1 MSSSAG
7 QRIVC
12 GQGDIFI
19 ILEGQFKGTNDGML
33 YSSEASEG
41 MMIEIGNLIRT
52 ADEVAGA
59 LSVVSDEG
67 LLAVFSKDLLIQ
79 HMVLYEEED
88 RLRARKS
95 QFFDSNHLRSSMIGG
110 MMDLNDNGSISG
122 SGSGVEGE
130 REIRKNNIR
139 RQETALARR
148 ISVQSYECKD
158 LNELSVICPVGK
170 GTFGSVYLC
179 KYNNNNKNN
188 DDSDNNNNNDD
199 DRYIAVKCLD
209 KHALVESK
217 QYHYVRRE
225 VIALETFFHPFIA
238 SYYGTVLTSRK
249 ICLLLEYIPGGELW
263 SYLYNILD
271 EKDRSKHGGMVQHVA
286 AIYASIVILALEH
299 IHHLGYSYRDLKP
312 ENLLID
318 QDGYLK
324 VVDFG
329 FAKQIPYINNSNSVQ
344 YHTFTLCGTP
354 DYMAP

>member
-1 MSSSAG
+1 MSPSVG

-19 ILEGQFKGTNDGML
+19 ILEGQFKGTDDGML

-41 MMIEIGNLIRT
+41 MIEIGNLIRT

-88 RLRARKS
+88 RQRARKS
-95 QFFDSNHLRSSMIGG
+95 QFFDGTTHLRSSMIGS
-110 MMDLNDNGSISG
+110 MIDLNDNGING
-122 SGSGVEGE
+122 GSGVEGE
-130 REIRKNNIR
+130 REIRKNNMR
-139 RQETALARR
+139 RQETAMSRR
-148 ISVQSYECKD
+148 ISVQAYECKD
-158 LNELSVICPVGK
+158 LNELSVVCPVGK

-179 KYNNNNKNN
+179 KYKNKYGYGH
-188 DDSDNNNNNDD
+188 DD
-199 DRYIAVKCLD
+199 DDYDDNDGRYIAVKCLD

-217 QYHYVRRE
+217 QHHYVRRE

-238 SYYGTVLTSRK
+238 SYYGTVVTSRK

>member
-1 MSSSAG
+1 
-7 QRIVC
+7 
-12 GQGDIFI
+12 
-19 ILEGQFKGTNDGML
+19 
-33 YSSEASEG
+33 
-41 MMIEIGNLIRT
+41 
-52 ADEVAGA
+52 
-59 LSVVSDEG
+59 VVSDEG

-88 RLRARKS
+88 RQRARKS
-95 QFFDSNHLRSSMIGG
+95 QFFDGTTHLRSSMIGN
-110 MMDLNDNGSISG
+110 MIDLNDNGING
-122 SGSGVEGE
+122 GSGVEGE
-130 REIRKNNIR
+130 REIRKNNMR
-139 RQETALARR
+139 RQETAMSRR
-148 ISVQSYECKD
+148 ISVQAYECKD
-158 LNELSVICPVGK
+158 LNELSVVCPVGK

-179 KYNNNNKNN
+179 KYKNKYGYGHG
-188 DDSDNNNNNDD
+188 DD
-199 DRYIAVKCLD
+199 DYDDNDGRYIAVKCLD

-217 QYHYVRRE
+217 QHHYVRRE

-238 SYYGTVLTSRK
+238 SYYGTVVTSRK

>member
-1 MSSSAG
+1 M
-7 QRIVC
+7 
-12 GQGDIFI
+12 
-19 ILEGQFKGTNDGML
+19 
-33 YSSEASEG
+33 
-41 MMIEIGNLIRT
+41 IRT

-59 LSVVSDEG
+59 LSVLSDEG
-67 LLAVFSKDLLIQ
+67 LVAVFSKDMLIQ
-79 HMVLYEEED
+79 HMLMFEEED
-88 RLRARKS
+88 RQRGIRKS
-95 QFFDSNHLRSSMIGG
+95 QIFDSNLMISATGG
-110 MMDLNDNGSISG
+110 SIMFNGIIDMNDNGING
-122 SGSGVEGE
+122 SVEGE
-130 REIRKNNIR
+130 REIKKNSTR
-139 RQETALARR
+139 RLEAAMTRR
-148 ISVQSYECKD
+148 MSVQSYGCKD
-158 LNELSVICPVGK
+158 LNELSVVCPVGK

-179 KYNNNNKNN
+179 KHI
-188 DDSDNNNNNDD
+188 DDYREDD
-199 DRYIAVKCLD
+199 DDRDDGGNEGDNRYIAVKCLD

-238 SYYGTVLTSRK
+238 SYYGTIITSRK
-249 ICLLLEYIPGGELW
+249 ICLLLEFVPGGELW

-271 EKDRSKHGGMVQHVA
+271 EKDRSKHGGMVQHLA
-286 AIYASIVILALEH
+286 TIYASIVILALEH

-318 QDGYLK
+318 RDGYLK

>member
-1 MSSSAG
+1 MSLSAG

-19 ILEGQFKGTNDGML
+19 ILEGQFKGTDDGML

-41 MMIEIGNLIRT
+41 MIEIGNLIRT

-88 RLRARKS
+88 RQRARKS
-95 QFFDSNHLRSSMIGG
+95 QFFDGTTHLRSSMIGS
-110 MMDLNDNGSISG
+110 MIDLNDNGING
-122 SGSGVEGE
+122 GSGVEGE
-130 REIRKNNIR
+130 REIRKNNMR
-139 RQETALARR
+139 RQETAMSRR
-148 ISVQSYECKD
+148 ISVQAYECKD
-158 LNELSVICPVGK
+158 LNELSVVCPVGK

-179 KYNNNNKNN
+179 KYKNKYGYGHG
-188 DDSDNNNNNDD
+188 DD
-199 DRYIAVKCLD
+199 DYDDNDGRYIAVKCLD

-217 QYHYVRRE
+217 QHHYVRRE

-238 SYYGTVLTSRK
+238 SYYGTVITSRK

-286 AIYASIVILALEH
+286 AIYASIVILAVEH